1 MIAKSQACT
10 VCLAHRNSIGL
21 WNWCAQHTLR
31 LWLVSLGLV
40 VAWVGGCQGPG
51 STATAPAVQQGPE
64 TAGEPS
70 QPAVSDV
77 QVKMVKPVA
86 GKVSGRQPQITVE
99 KDVCDL
105 GEVGVGAKLTG
116 QFQFT
121 NTGNAPLKIT
131 LVQGCCGVITKGV
144 EAGQEYA
151 PGQSGTFEFEYH
163 ALTMPNPAVTRV
175 LYLQTNDPEC
185 KITTLTIKAAIVR
198 RVDYKPEVLK
208 LVLRR
213 ENAGCPDITLTSLD
227 HRPFSITGFE
237 ATGNS
242 ITAEFDPRVKA
253 TEFVLKPKVD
263 LAKLE
268 QNMRGRVSIDLTHPE
283 CNNVEL
289 MYDVLPEYTISVPSI
304 MMFSLK
310 AGKAEAREIW
320 ILSNYEDDFEIESV
334 SSQKGII
341 KLVEKTKVGNRYQ
354 LRIEVVPPPRERGA
368 LVVSDTLEIKIK
380 DGKTLTIPLRGFY
393 QDK

>member
-1 MIAKSQACT
+1 MIAKSQACS
-10 VCLAHRNSIGL
+10 NSIGL

-40 VAWVGGCQGPG
+40 VAWTAGCQGPE
-51 STATAPAVQQGPE
+51 AQ

-70 QPAVSDV
+70 QSAASEV
-77 QVKMVKPVA
+77 QVKVVKPVV
-86 GKVSGRQPQITVE
+86 GKVSGRQPQITFE
-99 KDVCDL
+99 KDTCNL

-116 QFQFT
+116 QFKFT

-131 LVQGCCGVITKGV
+131 LVQGCCGVTTKGV
-144 EAGQEYA
+144 EVGQEYA
-151 PGQSGTFEFEYH
+151 PGQSGTLEFDYH

-175 LYLQTNDPEC
+175 LYLQTNDPAC
-185 KITTLTIKAAIVR
+185 KISTLTIKAAIVR
-198 RVDYKPEVLK
+198 RVDYKPETLK

-213 ENAGCPDITLTSLD
+213 ENGGCPDITLTSLD

-237 ATGNS
+237 ATANS
-242 ITAEFDPRVKA
+242 ITAEFDPSAKA

-268 QNMRGRVSIDLTHPE
+268 QNMRGRVSINLTHPE

-289 MYDVLPEYTISVPSI
+289 AYDVLPEYTISVPSI
-304 MMFSLK
+304 MMFGLK
-310 AGKAEAREIW
+310 PGQAVAREIW

-334 SSQKGII
+334 LSQKGII
-341 KLVEKTKVGNRYQ
+341 KLVEKTKAGNRYQ
-354 LRIEVVPPPRERGA
+354 LRVEVTPPPREGRTI
-368 LVVSDTLEIKIK
+368 VVSDTLEIKIK
-380 DGKTLTIPLRGFY
+380 GGKMLTIPLRGFY
-393 QDK
+393 QDR